1 MRRSRFVSA
10 LAALTL
16 AVLTAVSVTACG
28 NDGSAQ
34 ATADHN
40 QADVSFVREMIPHHQ
55 QSLAMVAM
63 TTDRDLDPEV
73 VALAQGIRATQRPQ
87 ITEMQTWLRRWS
99 SPGSGDGDGS
109 TDGGGGTGGDAG
121 GDDLSMGGDV
131 GGMMS
136 SEQLRRL
143 DAAPDGSFRRLW
155 LQSMIEHHQGALG
168 MARSE
173 VAAGKFP
180 PAVALAQ
187 SIVDTQTAEIAQM
200 RALLAR

>member
-16 AVLTAVSVTACG
+16 AVLIAVSVTACG

-99 SPGSGDGDGS
+99 SPGSGS
-109 TDGGGGTGGDAG
+109 GGTGGDAG